1 MVVVISW
8 ESLHLNKNV
17 KFTKMEINELKKT
30 IRDLIK
36 QRTKT
41 KDLELKALLFQ
52 EIQGGIELIR
62 ETEPDFEPV

>member
-1 MVVVISW
+1 
-8 ESLHLNKNV
+8 
-17 KFTKMEINELKKT
+17 MEISELKKL